1 MKYIKN
7 GFIAILILFS
17 LIYTFDLNYIIKGIR
32 VVYLNGY
39 STVFID
45 DNKYFDT
52 VEVETSNNL
61 EPWIKHINYNQKN
74 TSKIFDEFNSKM
86 ETAAFII
93 IENDSILTEKYY
105 NGYDENSVINS
116 FSMAKTLIYVT
127 LAKAIEEGYIKSL
140 EQKVVDFIPEL
151 KGEFASEVRVI
162 DLASMHSGMEWT
174 EPSLN
179 PFSVLSKTYFVKDLN
194 KLILDQPFVEKP
206 GIKFQY
212 SSGNTQILSILIE
225 RATGEK
231 ITDYFSKHF
240 WKKMNAEQNA
250 IWQLDSYESGNAKA
264 FCCFS
269 TNARDLSR
277 MGKLYLN
284 NGNWNGQQLVDSN
297 FIKTSFTTIDSPIY
311 GIGIWVDNYKGYEIG
326 MMRGHLGQYVMFI
339 PEINLII
346 SRFGRNYTE
355 KGIIEITEDTYIYI
369 DEALRITG
377 N

>member
-1 MKYIKN
+1 MKYIRN
-7 GFIAILILFS
+7 TFIAILILFS

-39 STVFID
+39 SDVFID

-52 VEVETSNNL
+52 VQVETSNNP

-74 TSKIFDEFNSKM
+74 TSKIFDEYNSEM
-86 ETAAFII
+86 ETASFII
-93 IENDSILTEKYY
+93 IKNDSILTEKYY

-151 KGEFASEVRVI
+151 KGEFANEVRVI

-284 NGNWNGQQLVDSN
+284 NGNWNGEQLVDSS
-297 FIKTSFTTIDSPIY
+297 FIKTSFTVS
-311 GIGIWVDNYKGYEIG
+311 
-326 MMRGHLGQYVMFI
+326 
-339 PEINLII
+339 
-346 SRFGRNYTE
+346 SS
-355 KGIIEITEDTYIYI
+355 
-369 DEALRITG
+369 
-377 N
+377 

>member
-39 STVFID
+39 SDVFID

-52 VEVETSNNL
+52 VEVEASNNP

-74 TSKIFDEFNSKM
+74 TSKIFDEYNSEM
-86 ETAAFII
+86 ETASFII
-93 IENDSILTEKYY
+93 IKNDSILTEKYY

-116 FSMAKTLIYVT
+116 FSMTKTLIYVT

-151 KGEFASEVRVI
+151 KGEFANEVRVI
-162 DLASMHSGMEWT
+162 DLASMHSGMEWA
-174 EPSLN
+174 ESSLN
-179 PFSVLSKTYFVKDLN
+179 PFSVLAKTYFVKDLN

-206 GIKFQY
+206 GIKFHY
-212 SSGNTQILSILIE
+212 NSGNTQILSIIIE

-284 NGNWNGQQLVDSN
+284 NGNWNGEQLVDSS

-346 SRFGRNYTE
+346 SRFGRKYPA

>member
-52 VEVETSNNL
+52 VEVETSNNP

-127 LAKAIEEGYIKSL
+127 LAKAIEEVYIKSL

-151 KGEFASEVRVI
+151 KGHIFR
-162 DLASMHSGMEWT
+162 
-174 EPSLN
+174 P
-179 PFSVLSKTYFVKDLN
+179 
-194 KLILDQPFVEKP
+194 
-206 GIKFQY
+206 
-212 SSGNTQILSILIE
+212 
-225 RATGEK
+225 
-231 ITDYFSKHF
+231 
-240 WKKMNAEQNA
+240 
-250 IWQLDSYESGNAKA
+250 
-264 FCCFS
+264 
-269 TNARDLSR
+269 
-277 MGKLYLN
+277 
-284 NGNWNGQQLVDSN
+284 
-297 FIKTSFTTIDSPIY
+297 
-311 GIGIWVDNYKGYEIG
+311 
-326 MMRGHLGQYVMFI
+326 LG
-339 PEINLII
+339 
-346 SRFGRNYTE
+346 RH
-355 KGIIEITEDTYIYI
+355 
-369 DEALRITG
+369 
-377 N
+377 

>member
-1 MKYIKN
+1 MKYIRN
-7 GFIAILILFS
+7 TFIAILILFS

-39 STVFID
+39 SDVFID

-52 VEVETSNNL
+52 VEVETSNNP

-74 TSKIFDEFNSKM
+74 TSKIFDEYNSEM
-86 ETAAFII
+86 ETASFMII
-93 IENDSILTEKYY
+93 KNDSILTEKYY

-179 PFSVLSKTYFVKDLN
+179 PFSVLAKTYFVKDLN

-284 NGNWNGQQLVDSN
+284 NGNWNGEQLVDSS
-297 FIKTSFTTIDSPIY
+297 FIKLLS
-311 GIGIWVDNYKGYEIG
+311 
-326 MMRGHLGQYVMFI
+326 L
-339 PEINLII
+339 L
-346 SRFGRNYTE
+346 
-355 KGIIEITEDTYIYI
+355 
-369 DEALRITG
+369 
-377 N
+377 